1 MSFDFHSQSDTP
13 LETYEWDQ
21 IWWERTEDRIT
32 PRVLYIGD
40 SISCGTRPA
49 ANKAANGKVL
59 FDAFSTSKAL
69 DNRYFRS
76 SLISFTNQQPHT
88 DMIII
93 NNGLHGLHLNE
104 EQYMFYY
111 RDMLRFLSC
120 NFPHIPLA
128 VALTTYCEDENL
140 SKCVS
145 PRNECVMKLAKEM
158 DIPVI
163 DLYSVSCENKALLDG
178 GKVHFTPKGY
188 EILGEHLAARAIEI
202 MKL

>member
-1 MSFDFHSQSDTP
+1 MSYDFQNHRETP

-21 IWWERTEDRIT
+21 IWWEHTEDSLT

-49 ANKAANGKVL
+49 ACKAAKGKLL
-59 FDAFSTSKAL
+59 FDAFSTSKAV

-88 DMIII
+88 DMIVI
-93 NNGLHGLHLNE
+93 NNGLHGVHLND

-128 VALTTYCEDENL
+128 IILTTYCEDENL
-140 SKCVS
+140 SKYVI
-145 PRNECVMKLAKEM
+145 PRNECAMKLAKEM

-163 DLYSVSCENKALLDG
+163 DLYSVSFENKALLDS
-178 GKVHFTPKGY
+178 GKVHFTQKGY
-188 EILGEHLAARAIEI
+188 ELLGEHLAQRVIEI
-202 MKL
+202 MNL